1 MSVFGATLTGVLIIA
16 LLAPHL
22 ALREGEKCRGC
33 PIFVSQS
40 PEICLVRIACS
51 PGSFTPPDRFVRMF
65 LLKQMAHAHS
75 RPAEMLDGIAAVT
88 GLLNNVHLIRGTISS
103 PSLSGVPI
111 LECE

>member
-1 MSVFGATLTGVLIIA
+1 
-16 LLAPHL
+16 
-22 ALREGEKCRGC
+22 
-33 PIFVSQS
+33 
-40 PEICLVRIACS
+40 
-51 PGSFTPPDRFVRMF
+51 MF

-111 LECE
+111 LECERRPWCHDSDVRFSTAYRKWVRGGGLVGVG